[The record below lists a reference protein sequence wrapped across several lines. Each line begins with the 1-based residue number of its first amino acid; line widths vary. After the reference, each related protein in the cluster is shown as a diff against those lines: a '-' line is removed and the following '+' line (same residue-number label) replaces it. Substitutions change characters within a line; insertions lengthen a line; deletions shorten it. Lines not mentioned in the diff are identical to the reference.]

1 MMLAT
6 DLDGTLL
13 RPDSSVS
20 QRTKD
25 ALKLARDSGL
35 IVTLVTGR
43 PPRWLAPVIHDVGW
57 HGLAIAAN
65 GAVLI
70 DLERQRIEEADPIPA
85 SSLLHAVQTIR
96 DLIPGVAF
104 GVEHARVGDAIP
116 LGDPRDP
123 ATYQGQHESPQFG
136 QEPHYRGYA
145 LPAPAVVH
153 AAPIETHI
161 HNGAVIKLLARGPI
175 DGLHDPDDIAGQV
188 ADVLRD
194 VVTVTHSTT
203 SAVLLEMS
211 NVGVSKA
218 TGLARLAA
226 HHGVE
231 QANVIA
237 VGDMPNDLP
246 MLRWA
251 GRGLAVAN
259 AHSALLGQVG
269 DFNVIGANGDD
280 GVARFIEQLVA
291 SASTRNAHR
300 SDSVRDR

>member
-13 RPDSSVS
+13 RPDSTVS
-20 QRTKD
+20 PRTKA
-25 ALKLARDSGL
+25 ALQQAREAGL

-43 PPRWLAPVIHDVGW
+43 PPRWLAPVIHEIGW

-70 DLERQRIEEADPIPA
+70 DLEQQRIEDTSPIPDD
-85 SSLLHAVQTIR
+85 SLLLAVDTIR
-96 DLIPGVAF
+96 RLIPGVAF
-104 GVEHARVGDAIP
+104 GVEHAWVGGSVP

-123 ATYQGQHESPQFG
+123 QTYQDADQPFLFG
-136 QEPHYRGYA
+136 QEPHYQGYA
-145 LPAPAVVH
+145 LPAPAVVN
-153 AAPIETHI
+153 AAPIERHI
-161 HNGAVIKLLARGPI
+161 ETGNVVKLLARGPI
-175 DGLHDPDDIAGQV
+175 DGLHDPDDIAHQV
-188 ADVLRD
+188 AEELSD

-226 HHGVE
+226 HHGIDRRD
-231 QANVIA
+231 VIA

-259 AHSALLGQVG
+259 AHSALLDQVG
-269 DFNVIGANGDD
+269 ANNIIASNTDD
-280 GVARFIEQLVA
+280 GVAEIIEQL
-291 SASTRNAHR
+291 SASVTGH
-300 SDSVRDR
+300 